1 MLEKSKFFRY
11 GTALSTELPTYLG
24 TMTVEQS
31 RIVASVGVPFLVKV
45 TSDIPITDNFAVP
58 LTGLFG
64 SEGRTIELAFVD
76 GVAERELTFDKS
88 GEWQVTENEINAY
101 LPAGQKFMFDG
112 LIISV
117 AE

>member
-1 MLEKSKFFRY
+1 MLAKSKFFKF
-11 GTALSTELPTYLG
+11 GKVTDSPVYLG
-24 TMTVEQS
+24 TMAVEQS
-31 RIVASVGVPFLVKV
+31 RLVANVGIPFVVKV

-58 LTGLFG
+58 LTGIFG
-64 SEGRTIELAFVD
+64 SEGRTIELAFVN
-76 GVAERELTFDKS
+76 GVAERELTFEKS

-101 LPAGQKFMFDG
+101 LPAGKKFMFDG